1 MNKDEEAWGRTG
13 KKITP
18 KSAKDF
24 KPGKASCTPAMHTAV
39 PIRVPAITSS

>member
-1 MNKDEEAWGRTG
+1 MLGKDRGVMSKDEKVWGRM

-24 KPGKASCTPAMHTAV
+24 KPGKASYIPSCILLFPLG
-39 PIRVPAITSS
+39 